1 MSRRMNS
8 DTLDCAL
15 ERIRRGSIFWSARA
29 EHKTG
34 FTGTWRTF
42 GCWLTWQI
50 FDCAARDYWSGERKL
65 TAEQYASA
73 KRTALTGWIT
83 TPAGRE
89 RNILE
94 ALNID
99 PAWAAR
105 QWATAEE
112 YREAA

>member
-1 MSRRMNS
+1 MNRV
-8 DTLDCAL
+8 TIEVTL
-15 ERIRRGSIFWSARA
+15 ERIRRASVFWSGRI
-29 EHKTG
+29 EHKTRP
-34 FTGTWRTF
+34 TGDWHTS
-42 GCWLTWQI
+42 GCALAWAIYERAAFDHWLGNQQ
-50 FDCAARDYWSGERKL
+50 L
-65 TAEQYASA
+65 TADQAASA

-83 TPAGRE
+83 TPAGRG

-112 YREAA
+112 YQEAA